1 MASKTDTDAMK
12 AKETDEKIRK
22 SRLKKAQDD
31 ADLRRYRE
39 RETLLGARYNRR
51 RAKDEREYIKSGWE
65 GLADRVE
72 ARERGAK
79 KGHKYEASQIYSGKT
94 DMIDERKKMLGAKQ
108 AKLIMGTGYGDRTS
122 DTGYRTGDGFKN
134 GGAVKAKAKAKPVW
148 DKERPKDLGK
158 PKALSPAQ
166 KAKAKSTAKAAG
178 RPYPNLVD
186 NMRAAKGKS
195 K

>member
-31 ADLRRYRE
+31 ADLRRFRE
-39 RETLLGARYNRR
+39 RETLIGARYNRR

-65 GLADRVE
+65 GLGDRVE

-79 KGHKYEASQIYSGKT
+79 KGHKYEASQVYSGKT
-94 DMIDERKKMLGAKQ
+94 DMIDERKNMLAAKQ
-108 AKLIMGTGYGDRTS
+108 AKLIMGTGEGNRTS
-122 DTGYRTGDGFKN
+122 DTGYRTGGGFKK
-134 GGAVKAKAKAKPVW
+134 GGAVKKPVW
-148 DKERPKDLGK
+148 DKERPKGLGK
-158 PKALSPAQ
+158 PKALPPAK
-166 KAKAKSTAKAAG
+166 KAAAKKAAAKAG

-186 NMRAAKGKS
+186 NMRAAKKGKS